1 MKYTFFDIECANCF
15 QGRGKIC
22 SFGYVIT
29 DERFNV
35 LEKEDIVID
44 PHSKFHLTGRGNRP
58 GIVLAY
64 NEEEFKAAPR
74 FPHYYNKIREL
85 LTDKDSIVFGFSVI
99 SDAGYVKSECE
110 RYKKEIFDYDFID
123 VQRIFTDMNSLSNT
137 PSLLHAAEEFDAEE
151 TQDVHKS
158 DDDAYL
164 TMKVLKGLCNAT
176 SLSVPEV
183 IEKYPNCKCWCKDG
197 ILDTEYTKYKLMLK
211 AQKLSKMEKLTNSP
225 RKNWICASKENHYE
239 FSKYSSRVF
248 VNFKAESILAKKK
261 VCISSLYEDHH
272 FAEMMNIV
280 SLLAK
285 NGASYTSRV
294 QSCNIFV
301 DYELTNSKGEI
312 YPCYRKNKLEKFMA
326 TEGKEAEIISFD
338 ELLNM
343 LGVTEDE
350 LSTFDKST
358 LAPLRR
364 KRKIRAKA

>member
-123 VQRIFTDMNSLSNT
+123 VQRIFTDMNNLTNT
-137 PSLLHAAEEFDAEE
+137 PSLLHAAEKFDSHE

-164 TMKVLKGLCNAT
+164 TMKVLKGICNAT

-197 ILDTEYTKYKLMLK
+197 IIDTEYTKYKLMLK

-239 FSKYSSRVF
+239 FAKYSSRVF
-248 VNFKAESILAKKK
+248 VNFKAEGTLAKKK

-272 FAEMMNIV
+272 FTEMMNIV

-294 QSCNIFV
+294 QSCDVFV

-350 LSTFDKST
+350 LSSFDKST